1 MTHPAPSPA
10 LFQEIASESTIFRPQ
25 TDLADRLDRGPQNL
39 VFSLGRLGTLRYKE
53 VRALVWGDPHMEGP
67 EPYALFRASTMR
79 DKDKRAVPLKRELAD
94 GFLAMRPIDA
104 QADKR
109 VFWWRWPTYDI
120 LRSDLKKAGIEH
132 KDALGHVVHFH
143 SFRKTWQTLGVRS
156 GVNQRSAQEILGH
169 SDANMT
175 AQVYTDVAGL
185 ALHDEIAKFPWISPE
200 KPDSQY
206 DSQKVGNSGP
216 VVSLA
221 GIVSQLAELLKAT
234 GTEGLSHAVASPGAS
249 SQILE
254 MAARAG
260 IEPAT
265 K

>member
-1 MTHPAPSPA
+1 
-10 LFQEIASESTIFRPQ
+10 
-25 TDLADRLDRGPQNL
+25 
-39 VFSLGRLGTLRYKE
+39 
-53 VRALVWGDPHMEGP
+53 MEGP
-67 EPYALFRASTMR
+67 EPYALFRASTMK

-94 GFLAMRPIDA
+94 GLLAMRPIDA

-200 KPDSQY
+200 KPNSQY